1 MPRNVVGPPVTGED
15 CFGREEFVDYL
26 AESLKTSNV
35 LVTAPRRWGKTS
47 VLRVLRD
54 RDPARR
60 HYFDLY
66 RVDRATAFVAEIA
79 ATMASP
85 LDRVRQRVGEIL
97 GRSLDRVQ
105 EIRVFEMALEL
116 RERLAADT
124 DWPATAM
131 TILRTIPS
139 DHLLILD
146 EFPAMV
152 KLILDRDKNEAEML
166 LRLLRVAR
174 QGDDA
179 PRFVFAGSTSLAELC
194 REAGLTHAIN
204 DLRLIPL
211 PRFDRQ
217 TAAELLRRIFET
229 EGVELSQTSL
239 TTALDLVGPE
249 VPYFLQ
255 VISSAMIADVRDSGR
270 RITPAFIKR
279 IYEDV
284 LLGSDY
290 RAYLDNFRARL
301 DQSYLP
307 EERNVALAIL
317 STLSRERAGLNHQSL
332 HNEIV
337 TRNLNERLLDR
348 VLVLLEGDFYISC
361 TTDGRYKFLNQYLA
375 DWWERFHA

>member
-139 DHLLILD
+139 DHLLLLD

-152 KLILDRDKNEAEML
+152 KLILDRDRDEAETL

-174 QGDDA
+174 QRDDA
-179 PRFVFAGSTSLAELC
+179 PRFVFAARRAWRSCA
-194 REAGLTHAIN
+194 A
-204 DLRLIPL
+204 
-211 PRFDRQ
+211 RQ
-217 TAAELLRRIFET
+217 
-229 EGVELSQTSL
+229 VSL
-239 TTALDLVGPE
+239 TQST
-249 VPYFLQ
+249 
-255 VISSAMIADVRDSGR
+255 
-270 RITPAFIKR
+270 
-279 IYEDV
+279 IYD
-284 LLGSDY
+284 
-290 RAYLDNFRARL
+290 
-301 DQSYLP
+301 
-307 EERNVALAIL
+307 
-317 STLSRERAGLNHQSL
+317 
-332 HNEIV
+332 
-337 TRNLNERLLDR
+337 
-348 VLVLLEGDFYISC
+348 
-361 TTDGRYKFLNQYLA
+361 
-375 DWWERFHA
+375 

>member
-1 MPRNVVGPPVTGED
+1 MPRNIVGPPVTGED

-26 AESLKTSNV
+26 AESLNTSNV

-85 LDRVRQRVGEIL
+85 LDRVRQRVGELL
-97 GRSLDRVQ
+97 GKSLDRVQ

-116 RERLAADT
+116 RERLAADP

-152 KLILDRDKNEAEML
+152 KLILDRDRDEAEML

-174 QGDDA
+174 QRDDA

-194 REAGLTHAIN
+194 REAGLTHTIN

-217 TAAELLRRIFET
+217 TAAELLRRIFQT

-239 TTALDLVGPE
+239 ATALDLVGPE
-249 VPYFLQ
+249 VSYFLQ

-270 RITPAFIKR
+270 RITPAIIKR

-317 STLSRERAGLNHQSL
+317 STLSRERAGLNYQSL

-337 TRNLNERLLDR
+337 SRNLNDRLLDR
-348 VLVLLEGDFYISC
+348 VLVLLEGDFYISR